1 MQKLVELIQNAEN
14 QCCHDCGGPLRIPSV
29 YIRHTCVGYIVIS
42 TEGSEYAICEECQ
55 TEYES
60 NNLRVRYHEIVAARK
75 FELLKPLCKTMEGLR
90 QHFIPLNKLANLLGT
105 KKRKVSLP
113 RLLNLIHH
121 IKLSKFDI
129 TQNPKD
135 SKHRQP
141 YFLKKSVESYIKKN
155 YGDID
160 LNYLAVHNTLDN
172 LKLVKDSL

>member
-1 MQKLVELIQNAEN
+1 MSLEYCV
-14 QCCHDCGGPLRIPSV
+14 DCGGLLTECK
-29 YIRHTCVGYIVIS
+29 YFIRHSSVGYIIIP
-42 TEGSEYAICEECQ
+42 TEGSEYEICEKCQ
-55 TEYES
+55 TENMS
-60 NNLRVRYHEIVAARK
+60 HSLCVRYREIVAARK
-75 FELLKPLCKTMEGLR
+75 FELLKPLCKTMEGVR
-90 QHFIPLNKLANLLGT
+90 QHFIPLNKLANLLGR

-172 LKLVKDSL
+172 LKLIKDVH